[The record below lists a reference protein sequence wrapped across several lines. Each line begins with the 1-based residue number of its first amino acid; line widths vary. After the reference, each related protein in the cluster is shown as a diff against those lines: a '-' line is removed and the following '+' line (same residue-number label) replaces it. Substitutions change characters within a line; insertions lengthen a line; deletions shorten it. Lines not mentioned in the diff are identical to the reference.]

1 MYGYTWRY
9 SYICIHTCMYRY
21 EYNIYVHIYIWYL
34 LSSYDLNL
42 LHVVSITTRIT
53 WRLGPRSLLWP
64 RELLRWKLHAPRM
77 LRHRRSGSLRLQPG
91 RCPGD
96 PGGSRG
102 VGKSRGVGWG
112 FNGDLLGFYSDS
124 LGFNGDLMGF
134 KGIYPLVITNI
145 AIETGH
151 L

>member
-1 MYGYTWRY
+1 M
-9 SYICIHTCMYRY
+9 
-21 EYNIYVHIYIWYL
+21 
-34 LSSYDLNL
+34 
-42 LHVVSITTRIT
+42 
-53 WRLGPRSLLWP
+53 
-64 RELLRWKLHAPRM
+64 
-77 LRHRRSGSLRLQPG
+77 
-91 RCPGD
+91 
-96 PGGSRG
+96 
-102 VGKSRGVGWG
+102 GKSRGVGWG